1 MIRPALS
8 PAPPL
13 DCAPRGVDGS
23 RAPGLEH
30 VRTIVPRVLARLCL
44 TCEADATPDSPH
56 CAPCGAEVE
65 ADPHPE
71 LVT

>member
-23 RAPGLEH
+23 RTPGLEPL
-30 VRTIVPRVLARLCL
+30 RTIVPRVLARLCL
-44 TCEADATPDSPH
+44 TCDGHAADASHH
-56 CAPCGAEVE
+56 CTRCGAEVDAE
-65 ADPHPE
+65 SYPE
-71 LVT
+71 LVS